1 MVEILADKPTL
12 KISKDHIAN
21 LKLST
26 SKLSIKFHFFKE
38 DKFYIIPLEQLNQP
52 SGKIFEYVDNLPEL
66 VGEIQPPQ
74 KGKKQL
80 WKLLIKTNYYYVKD
94 TYINMLRNEC
104 SLTLPVYDEWLTMND
119 KITLVNNTEIYL
131 AGNKITMIFS
141 SFIDAQ
147 KSFEDMVKAYRKMRV
162 IK

>member
-52 SGKIFEYVDNLPEL
+52 SGKIFEYIDNIPEL
-66 VGEIQPPQ
+66 IGEIQPPQ
-74 KGKKQL
+74 KGTKQL

-104 SLTLPVYDEWLTMND
+104 SLTLPVYDE
-119 KITLVNNTEIYL
+119 
-131 AGNKITMIFS
+131 
-141 SFIDAQ
+141 
-147 KSFEDMVKAYRKMRV
+147 
-162 IK
+162 